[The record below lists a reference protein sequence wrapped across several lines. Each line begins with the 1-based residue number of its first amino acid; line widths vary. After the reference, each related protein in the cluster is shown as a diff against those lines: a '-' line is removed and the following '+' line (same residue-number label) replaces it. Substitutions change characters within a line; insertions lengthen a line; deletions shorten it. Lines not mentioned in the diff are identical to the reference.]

1 MMTELETPEPVGVRT
16 PIVRIEIQPSPPVP
30 LDAVPYWWGYNMLK
44 FYPPGKPLEKIWERE
59 IVELRQFEKATARC
73 EKDARFGWLIVIEIS
88 HDEARKALGLI
99 GFPPT
104 MVEAQGTAGR
114 AS

>member
-1 MMTELETPEPVGVRT
+1 MKDQIESVQAVGVRT

-30 LDAVPYWWGYNMLK
+30 IDAMPYWWGYNMLK

-59 IVELRQFEKATARC
+59 IVELRQFEKASARC
-73 EKDARFGWLIVIEIS
+73 EKNERFGWIIVIEIS
-88 HDEARKALGLI
+88 HDEARKALGLL

-104 MVEAQGTAGR
+104 MVEAKDT
-114 AS
+114 